1 MNDVEV
7 SDLSFTSKILKHIKS
22 DYVELTIRRLPNA
35 SVFAIQRNMEGEN
48 LGIKREGGT
57 GEVGIVLRSR
67 ERAVL
72 ER

>member
-1 MNDVEV
+1 MLSVNDVEV
-7 SDLSFTSKILKHIKS
+7 ADLSFTSKILKHIKA

-57 GEVGIVLRSR
+57 GEVSITSFT
-67 ERAVL
+67 
-72 ER
+72 